1 MMDVLPVSGT
11 AFVLYDGPEHPETKP
26 SHFSQKT
33 FGINRIAINVPVA
46 NVRTFA
52 RVAAMCRQITCT
64 SCGKASW
71 AGCGMH
77 VEQVLGHLPEADR
90 CSCSSDTPSPRRKR
104 RWFSRA

>member
-1 MMDVLPVSGT
+1 MGVLPVSGT
-11 AFVLYDGPEHPETKP
+11 AFVLYDGPEHPETEP
-26 SHFSQKT
+26 SHFSQK
-33 FGINRIAINVPVA
+33 FLEVIAQAENTWFT

-52 RVAAMCRQITCT
+52 KLPGMCRQITCK

-77 VEQVLGHLPEADR
+77 VEQVLGHLPESDR
-90 CSCSSDTPSPRRKR
+90 CSCSSHAPTSGRKR